1 VGKPGDFHPI
11 SLLLPGDTSRLG
23 IPQKYEGELQ
33 ELPVAGGTRIG
44 EVRRGGDA
52 LRIELQIDFRRN
64 EPDCMTRGTT
74 NKEDLMTMPGIPA
87 GGLKT
92 VGQIDA
98 TNPLVFYAGQN
109 GLEIAVA
116 LCSTHTAGAPVVDAN
131 GRYLGFINEFDIMKM
146 LDEEQ
151 DLGQLPAEH
160 IMRKDRLV
168 ITPST
173 KISDAAKMM
182 EEHGVVGLPVERDGV
197 VTYSVTRHDLLRARI
212 GLGVGWGIDP

>member
-1 VGKPGDFHPI
+1 V
-11 SLLLPGDTSRLG
+11 S
-23 IPQKYEGELQ
+23 
-33 ELPVAGGTRIG
+33 A
-44 EVRRGGDA
+44 
-52 LRIELQIDFRRN
+52 
-64 EPDCMTRGTT
+64 T
-74 NKEDLMTMPGIPA
+74 NKEDLMTMPGVPV

-116 LCSTHTAGAPVVDAN
+116 LCSTHTAGAPVVDAP
-131 GRYLGFINEFDIMKM
+131 GTYLGFINEFDVMKT
-146 LDEEQ
+146 LDEER
-151 DLGQLPAEH
+151 DLSKLVAEQ

-173 KISDAAKMM
+173 KTSDAAKMM
-182 EEHGVVGLPVERDGV
+182 EQHGVVSLPVECDGV
-197 VTYSVTRHDLLRARI
+197 VTYSVTRHDLLRARL

>member
-1 VGKPGDFHPI
+1 M
-11 SLLLPGDTSRLG
+11 
-23 IPQKYEGELQ
+23 
-33 ELPVAGGTRIG
+33 
-44 EVRRGGDA
+44 
-52 LRIELQIDFRRN
+52 N
-64 EPDCMTRGTT
+64 
-74 NKEDLMTMPGIPA
+74 MPGVPV

-109 GLEIAVA
+109 ALESAVA

-131 GRYLGFINEFDIMKM
+131 SMYLGFINELDVMKM
-146 LDEEQ
+146 LDMGQ
-151 DLGQLPAEH
+151 DLSKLLTEH

-168 ITPST
+168 ITSST

-182 EEHGVVGLPVERDGV
+182 EQHGVLSLPVERDGV